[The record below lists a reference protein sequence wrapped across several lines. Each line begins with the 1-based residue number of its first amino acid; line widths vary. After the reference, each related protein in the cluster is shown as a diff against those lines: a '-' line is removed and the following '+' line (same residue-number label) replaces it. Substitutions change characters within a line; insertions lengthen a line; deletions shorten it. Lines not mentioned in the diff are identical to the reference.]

1 MTLVKTSKIQNL
13 TYQLKAIQ
21 KLFSIQGVTR
31 RWARDRWSSTV
42 SSSDSSRTRTVQG
55 AGQRRRKKR
64 KSPRLL
70 RHNPKKRKWE
80 LFFDFLF
87 VRAGNFFESL
97 ERVLVSHRDVI
108 KVAFP
113 RWRMRIVARQL
124 KLWDVE
130 TRYNPNKSLMDLSF
144 QTNLFCLNES

>member
-42 SSSDSSRTRTVQG
+42 SSSGSSRTRTLQG

-80 LFFDFLF
+80 FFFDFLF

-130 TRYNPNKSLMDLSF
+130 MRYNPGEVFWWIETFK
-144 QTNLFCLNES
+144 QTYFV